1 MQTRL
6 AFPSDLPPVRERL
19 REVFGPQKPGQRLD
33 PVSEL
38 IKAMLSVRT
47 YDEVTWSAFVRLR
60 AAYPDWKALA
70 CAEPWQIAPMIDPVT
85 FSEQKAR
92 QLPTLIRVI
101 LIQAG
106 EMSLDFLGEMP
117 ADEAMAW
124 LTRLPGVGVKVAAAT
139 LNFSTLAGRALVVDT
154 HTHRVARRLGLT
166 ARNGD
171 ALEAQASLSA
181 MVPADWSSEDL
192 FELHWLMKP
201 HGQSIC
207 THFDPACDLC
217 ALRDAC
223 PRVGVAQDQERSVTP
238 FTPTRVPR

>member
-1 MQTRL
+1 MQNRL
-6 AFPSDLPPVRERL
+6 ALPSDLIPVRERL
-19 REVFGPQKPGQRLD
+19 RDVFGPQKPGQRLD

-47 YDEVTWSAFVRLR
+47 YDEVAWAAFVRLR

-70 CAEPWQIAPMIDPVT
+70 CAEPWQIEPMIDPVT

-92 QLPTLIRVI
+92 QLPILVRVI

-106 EMSLDFLGEMP
+106 EMSLDFLGEMS

-124 LTRLPGVGVKVAAAT
+124 LTRLPGVGVKAAAAV
-139 LNFSTLAGRALVVDT
+139 LNFSTLAGRALVVDP

-166 ARNGD
+166 ARHGD
-171 ALEAQASLSA
+171 ARDAYASLDA
-181 MVPADWSSEDL
+181 MVPADWTHEDL

-217 ALRDAC
+217 VLRDAC
-223 PRVGVAQDQERSVTP
+223 PRVGVAGDQERSVTP
-238 FTPTRVPR
+238 FAPVRSAR